1 MSPFIYSSILLA
13 ICFFILLLFNYKLKK
28 KSINYLFL
36 IFSLVYLIIIILLDD
51 EFVYQFLRSVST
63 YIWYPN
69 YLIFVIVI
77 LFSIIILMITI
88 LNNQKNRLL
97 SIISYLLFSI
107 CLSCYIIFIS
117 LDIDP
122 TLYSSI
128 YQENSLILMRTVTIS
143 LLIWILIQIYV
154 KVRGKNEK

>member
-51 EFVYQFLRSVST
+51 EFVYQFLRSVIT